1 MRGIRVGMAV
11 AAAAITMWTTVAQ
24 AEVLLEINLLTPNE
38 ITVSATTGL
47 SAATETGSNFTGFLF
62 ADFYN
67 GGSAGPSLAGTV
79 GDLTNFENPSDGS
92 PSLFRAGSGTDAGL
106 NIWSFSSD
114 STVTFTAGSQA
125 FTGSATWTLD
135 PLVYADMVAG
145 NSSGDIFFAADD
157 SGDIAGA
164 TLLGTWLVVPE
175 PASIAILSLGA
186 IGLIRRRR

>member
-1 MRGIRVGMAV
+1 MRGARVGMAV

-47 SAATETGSNFTGFLF
+47 SAATETGSNFTGFLL

-92 PSLFRAGSGTDAGL
+92 PSLFRAGGTDSGL

-145 NSSGDIFFAADD
+145 NTTGNILFPADD
-157 SGDIAGA
+157 SGDPGTILGA
-164 TLLGTWLVVPE
+164 WLVVPE